1 MAKEAGH
8 NIHVEI
14 TGHLVEPVSPAISI
28 PGVELR
34 PSDFA
39 ASTSTNCHS
48 EDPLFL
54 FAGTYVDEADFE
66 FLIFLPLS
74 PKC

>member
-1 MAKEAGH
+1 MYTMTKEAGH

-34 PSDFA
+34 PSEFA
-39 ASTSTNCHS
+39 ESTSTNCHS

-54 FAGTYVDEADFE
+54 FCLTVMWARLAWN
-66 FLIFLPLS
+66 L
-74 PKC
+74 CR